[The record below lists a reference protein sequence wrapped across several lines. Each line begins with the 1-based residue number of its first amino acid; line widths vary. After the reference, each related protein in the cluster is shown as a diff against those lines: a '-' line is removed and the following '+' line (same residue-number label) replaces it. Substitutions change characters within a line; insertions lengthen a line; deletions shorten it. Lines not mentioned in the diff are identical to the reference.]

1 MATAMCQFYTTIY
14 LKSDPH
20 MDAGSDSRRDREGL
34 EREGEWERKKERER
48 EVKGLELG
56 KCELV
61 KGNELRCLA
70 R

>member
-1 MATAMCQFYTTIY
+1 
-14 LKSDPH
+14 

-56 KCELV
+56 ICELV